1 MVKVSNYVIESAKN
15 SVDLQVSVNDIVQA
29 LEKVSFQEHIG
40 VSFCVGCASW
50 NALLEALIANLRLI
64 SDVFA

>member
-1 MVKVSNYVIESAKN
+1 MVKVSNCVIECAKN
-15 SVDLQVSVNDIVQA
+15 SVDLQMSVNDIVQA
-29 LEKVSFQEHIG
+29 LEKVSFQEHIC

-50 NALLEALIANLRLI
+50 NVLLDAVIANLRLI